1 MDGRGQQRRNKM
13 LAQQGDGQSPATA
26 PHDVRPGPL
35 ARLSAT
41 ASRISGGEPG
51 AAMRLRRVLKGAR
64 LGLWEYDVASAALRL
79 DPSAGRLLGGAP
91 ARQWLK
97 LPHGTAW
104 AAWLTKVHP
113 ADRRVLDAFLAA
125 FQAGQ
130 RCEAEYRV
138 RHPAGDWTWVA
149 HRGDVI
155 STDPAGRPRRMA
167 GIVQDITAYR
177 TAEAALA
184 SELVERGTALRDSER
199 RFERLV
205 QGVTDFAIFMLDPQ
219 GRITTWNSGAR
230 RIKGYEAEEILGRSY
245 ACFYTDEDRANGLP
259 QRALAIALREGHYEA
274 EGWRLRRD
282 GSRFW
287 ASVVIDA
294 IADDAG
300 QPAGFAKITRDI
312 TAPREMQR
320 QLMQAQ
326 KMEAVGQL
334 TGGIAH
340 DFNNLLQAVSS
351 NLELA
356 RITMAQGGAA
366 RTDRLIANALRAIRR
381 GAHLT
386 TQLLAFSRRQVL
398 HAERCRVSDVAHD
411 MAELLRRGA
420 GDAVQVVVSAA
431 PDLWSCRIDPG
442 QLQSALL
449 NLVLNARDATPPGG
463 TVTIAMDNA
472 RLDGAAAA
480 ALDLPAGDYVRV
492 MVADTGTGMSP
503 ETLAQAF
510 EPFFTTKQ
518 VGKGSG
524 LGLPQV
530 LGFTKQSGGSVS
542 VHSVPGQGT
551 TLSSFFPRDGEP

>member
-1 MDGRGQQRRNKM
+1 M
-13 LAQQGDGQSPATA
+13 
-26 PHDVRPGPL
+26 
-35 ARLSAT
+35 
-41 ASRISGGEPG
+41 
-51 AAMRLRRVLKGAR
+51 
-64 LGLWEYDVASAALRL
+64 
-79 DPSAGRLLGGAP
+79 
-91 ARQWLK
+91 
-97 LPHGTAW
+97 
-104 AAWLTKVHP
+104 
-113 ADRRVLDAFLAA
+113 
-125 FQAGQ
+125 
-130 RCEAEYRV
+130 

-449 NLVLNARDATPPGG
+449 KSGAERTRRHPAGRHGDDRDGQCAPRRRSGGGAGPAGGRLRACHGRRHRHRHVPRDA
-463 TVTIAMDNA
+463 
-472 RLDGAAAA
+472 GAGVRAV
-480 ALDLPAGDYVRV
+480 LHHQAGR
-492 MVADTGTGMSP
+492 
-503 ETLAQAF
+503 Q
-510 EPFFTTKQ
+510 
-518 VGKGSG
+518 G
-524 LGLPQV
+524 LGTRPAASARFHQTV
-530 LGFTKQSGGSVS
+530 RRLGFGAQRAGAGHDIVIVFSA
-542 VHSVPGQGT
+542 
-551 TLSSFFPRDGEP
+551 